1 MIGAS
6 VAANKNRNL
15 WYGID
20 EELVRWAAKAVL
32 VVGLLV
38 VASFGYLRWESYSLE
53 REVAEVLERAR
64 GLTREVEEAGGRANH
79 RSAIA
84 EASAALS
91 EAHEAWNEGHFR
103 EARSRGEVGR
113 GLLLNILDSIRNPGR
128 KGGDAR
134 FIYVE
139 GVVELRRGETGAFHK
154 ARARDLLFEGDYV
167 RSSSTGSAEIL
178 FGRDG
183 ALFTVRPDTL
193 LKVNRTQESVGR
205 PQSVGIQYGWVDL
218 DTSGQAA
225 QVETEW
231 AQLTVQ
237 VQSGASVALDRSSGI
252 GSFAI
257 RRGSG
262 ALKSAE
268 SGEVMELGEL
278 EQVVQEA
285 GTFKF
290 RSALPPPPTIR
301 APADQFDVNLD
312 RRKELELS
320 WSRSKRAVTYSLQV
334 SRSRLFTD
342 SIVDVNGREK
352 NSARLG
358 ILGEGSFYWRVAS
371 SDSQGRKSPWSE
383 TKNFRVLSMGSVYW
397 EDTSPPELV
406 LSEVYVNGRILIVTG
421 KTEPGVRLDIDGQ
434 EIAVEADGSFSR
446 SITHSGLGLVPLV
459 VTAMDAAGN
468 RAVARREVLI
478 ESL

>member
-1 MIGAS
+1 
-6 VAANKNRNL
+6 
-15 WYGID
+15 
-20 EELVRWAAKAVL
+20 
-32 VVGLLV
+32 
-38 VASFGYLRWESYSLE
+38 
-53 REVAEVLERAR
+53 
-64 GLTREVEEAGGRANH
+64 
-79 RSAIA
+79 
-84 EASAALS
+84 
-91 EAHEAWNEGHFR
+91 
-103 EARSRGEVGR
+103 
-113 GLLLNILDSIRNPGR
+113 
-128 KGGDAR
+128 
-134 FIYVE
+134 
-139 GVVELRRGETGAFHK
+139 
-154 ARARDLLFEGDYV
+154 
-167 RSSSTGSAEIL
+167 
-178 FGRDG
+178 
-183 ALFTVRPDTL
+183 
-193 LKVNRTQESVGR
+193 
-205 PQSVGIQYGWVDL
+205 
-218 DTSGQAA
+218 
-225 QVETEW
+225 
-231 AQLTVQ
+231 
-237 VQSGASVALDRSSGI
+237 
-252 GSFAI
+252 
-257 RRGSG
+257 
-262 ALKSAE
+262 
-268 SGEVMELGEL
+268 MELGEL

-342 SIVDVNGREK
+342 NIVDVNGREK